1 MAEQDWLTP
10 AAAPAPSPYQNVVA
24 APAVGPPAYELR
36 PLTLGEI
43 LDRTFSLYR
52 SRFWLFAGLASV
64 AAAVELV
71 AAGTGRIL
79 LHHFT
84 RNPRTIATAG
94 IVVGYSA
101 DLIYFFIYCVTQAAT
116 CFAMAEVYLGRPASI
131 ASSLRA
137 VRGKWYAWIGIAMW
151 QSWSL
156 AWVPLAFAIPIFVI
170 AGMHLVQQNIA
181 FAVVIFVLVLAML
194 GGCVFGMIAYIRN
207 SLAIPAKVVE
217 GLGVRKSMR
226 RSKTLAAG
234 AKGRIF
240 VLFLIIWALFL
251 VAGVVAVPIALVMG
265 ITPAAP
271 HVLAEVSLLLIGFAS
286 RTLVSPVFSI
296 GTCLI
301 YFDQRVRREAFDL
314 EFLLGPEQAAAVPA
328 AQDSAPPYP
337 TPYAAPTAEAE
348 PNAPLL

>member
-10 AAAPAPSPYQNVVA
+10 ATAPPVSPYQNVVA
-24 APAVGPPAYELR
+24 APALGPPAYELR

-43 LDRTFSLYR
+43 LDRSFSLYR
-52 SRFWLFAGLASV
+52 SRFLLFAGIASV
-64 AAAVELV
+64 AAGVELL

-84 RNPRTIATAG
+84 KDPRTIATGGFVA
-94 IVVGYSA
+94 GYSA
-101 DLIYFFIYCVTQAAT
+101 DFIYFFIYCVTQAAT
-116 CFAMAEVYLGRPASI
+116 CFAMSEVYLGRPATI

-137 VRGKWYAWIGIAMW
+137 VRGKWYAWIGIGMW

-156 AWVPLAFAIPIFVI
+156 LWMPIAFMIPIIVLV
-170 AGMHLVQQNIA
+170 GMRLVQQSIA
-181 FAVVIFVLVLAML
+181 LALVMSVMVFAML
-194 GGCVFGMIAYIRN
+194 GGFVFGLIAYIRN

-226 RSKTLAAG
+226 RSKTLARG
-234 AKGRIF
+234 TKGRIF
-240 VLFLIIWALFL
+240 VLLLIIWALSL
-251 VAGVVAVPIALVMG
+251 VAGMIAIPIAFVMSV
-265 ITPAAP
+265 TPAAP
-271 HVLAEVSLLLIGFAS
+271 HVLAEVSLLLVGFAS
-286 RTLVSPVFSI
+286 RTLVSPVLSI

-314 EFLLGPEQAAAVPA
+314 EFLLGPEQAAEFPVPPNF
-328 AQDSAPPYP
+328 APPEP
-337 TPYAAPTAEAE
+337 PPSAAPATEAE